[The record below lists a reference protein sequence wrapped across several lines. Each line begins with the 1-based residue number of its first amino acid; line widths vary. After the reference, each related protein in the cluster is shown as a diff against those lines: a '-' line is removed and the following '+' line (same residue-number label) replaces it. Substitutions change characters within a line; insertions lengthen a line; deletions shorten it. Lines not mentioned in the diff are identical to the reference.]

1 MPRLTT
7 PRVLL
12 IIASLMT
19 AVVLQSS
26 IFARLGLPGAT
37 PDLLLVVVLV
47 IALVSGPL
55 VGTVTGFAAGV
66 LVDLAPPSAG
76 SLGQTAAIYAVAA
89 FIIGHAQCEP
99 GRPDLQSVLSVSGLA
114 AAVVLFQAIL
124 GTLLGQP
131 QVMWS
136 LVPLLVV
143 TQFVYSALLSLVII
157 PAIGLMYRGA
167 GDEGRFA

>member
-1 MPRLTT
+1 MPRLTL

-12 IIASLMT
+12 IIASLGT

-26 IFARLGLPGAT
+26 ILARLGLPGAT

-55 VGTVTGFAAGV
+55 VGAVTGFAAGV
-66 LVDLAPPSAG
+66 LVDLAPPAAG
-76 SLGQTAAIYAVAA
+76 SLGQTAAIYAAAA
-89 FIIGHAQCEP
+89 FLIGHAQFEP
-99 GRPDLQSVLSVSGLA
+99 GRPDLQSVLSVSGIA
-114 AAVVLFQAIL
+114 AAVVLVQAIM

-131 QVMWS
+131 QVTWS

-143 TQFVYSALLSLVII
+143 TQFVYSALLALVMI
-157 PAIGLMYRGA
+157 PAIGVMYRGA